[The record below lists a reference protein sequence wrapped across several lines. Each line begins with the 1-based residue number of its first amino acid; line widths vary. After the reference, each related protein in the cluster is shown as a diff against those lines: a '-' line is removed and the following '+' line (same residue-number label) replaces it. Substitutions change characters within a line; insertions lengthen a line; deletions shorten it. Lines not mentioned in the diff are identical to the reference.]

1 MDDARLLLKRKSGRQ
16 SGNRSRVTK
25 QQQQRNN
32 LKFTSTYRKMNC
44 AVAFE
49 LAVGYFLKRGGER
62 RRGRTL
68 RRVINNDRFKAIPE
82 PSYNKTKLIN
92 SDDGQ

>member
-1 MDDARLLLKRKSGRQ
+1 MRKNKQGLELYVSYLFIQLDDARLLLKRKSGRQ

-49 LAVGYFLKRGGER
+49 LAVGYF
-62 RRGRTL
+62 
-68 RRVINNDRFKAIPE
+68 
-82 PSYNKTKLIN
+82 
-92 SDDGQ
+92 